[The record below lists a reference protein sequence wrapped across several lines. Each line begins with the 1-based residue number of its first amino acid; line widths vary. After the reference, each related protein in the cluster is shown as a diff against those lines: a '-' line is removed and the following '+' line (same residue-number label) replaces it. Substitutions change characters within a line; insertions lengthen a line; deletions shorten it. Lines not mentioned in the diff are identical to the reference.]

1 MHYRLSAP
9 KDTSKKGIL
18 TRAEKREVVLALC
31 YFETVKFQDD
41 KIVLDISTEDRALTA
56 YEQLLKVDWIVPTR
70 DGNQIELKDA
80 PNKNYIHFVQKR
92 LKKADVTKGIFQY
105 LYSPFSL
112 LVMLSKVKT
121 QPTGEWVLETVHKQ
135 PLSDWLQNVYN
146 INASIIDTGVSF
158 STEEKKKIKKIAYE
172 RLR

>member
-9 KDTSKKGIL
+9 KDTSKRGIL
-18 TRAEKREVVLALC
+18 SRAEKREVVLALC
-31 YFETVKFQDD
+31 YFETAKFQND
-41 KIVLDISTEDRALTA
+41 KIVLDSSTEDRALTA
-56 YEQLLKVDWIVPTR
+56 YEQLLKVDWVVPTR

-121 QPTGEWVLETVHKQ
+121 QHTGEWVLETAHKQ

>member
-41 KIVLDISTEDRALTA
+41 RIVLDISTEDRALTA
-56 YEQLLKVDWIVPTR
+56 YEQLLKVDWIIPAR
-70 DGNQIELKDA
+70 NGNQIELKDA

-92 LKKADVTKGIFQY
+92 LRKADVTKGIFQY

-135 PLSDWLQNVYN
+135 PLSDWLQNVYG
-146 INASIIDTGVSF
+146 INASIIDIGISF
-158 STEEKKKIKKIAYE
+158 SIEEKEKIKKIAYE